1 MKGNPAG
8 ADKLKEKS
16 NNLLLHVF
24 TLRTK
29 MEKITLLL
37 SQYAIWV
44 NSSSYLLMSLSCK
57 PKFGHNTNDF
67 YLPTLAYL

>member
-8 ADKLKEKS
+8 AGKLKEKS

-44 NSSSYLLMSLSCK
+44 NSSSYLLISL
-57 PKFGHNTNDF
+57 PKSQ
-67 YLPTLAYL
+67 A

>member
-8 ADKLKEKS
+8 AGKLKEKS

-24 TLRTK
+24 TLHTK

-37 SQYAIWV
+37 SQYANWV
-44 NSSSYLLMSLSCK
+44 NSSSYLLMSLSRK
-57 PKFGHNTNDF
+57 SKFGHNSNDF
-67 YLPTLAYL
+67 KLL